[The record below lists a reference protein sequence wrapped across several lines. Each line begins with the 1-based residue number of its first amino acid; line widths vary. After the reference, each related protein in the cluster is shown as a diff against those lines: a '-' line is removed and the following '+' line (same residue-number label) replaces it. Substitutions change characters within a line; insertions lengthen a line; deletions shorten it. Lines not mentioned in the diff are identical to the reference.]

1 MLVRSNSLV
10 PVLGTRG
17 GLDRVFEDL
26 LGEFPFAGTFV
37 TESGRYP
44 AVNTWEDEKSFFVEA
59 EVPGLKR
66 EEIEI
71 SVLGN
76 ELRISGGTEKEE
88 EEKSAKFHRRER
100 FVGKFSRVLRFPCE
114 IDNGKV
120 EAKYEAG
127 ILTIALPKAAA
138 ALPRK
143 IEVKS

>member
-1 MLVRSNSLV
+1 MLVTRNSLV
-10 PVLGTRG
+10 PVLGTNRS
-17 GLDRVFEDL
+17 LDRVFEDL

-37 TESGRYP
+37 TESGRHP

-59 EVPGLKR
+59 EIPGLKR

-76 ELRISGGTEKEE
+76 ELRISGGTEHEKEE
-88 EEKSAKFHRRER
+88 KAAKYHQRER

-114 IDNGKV
+114 IDNGSV

-127 ILTIALPKAAA
+127 ILTITLPKVAA

>member
-1 MLVRSNSLV
+1 MLVSRNSLL
-10 PVLGTRG
+10 PVLGSRS
-17 GLDRVFEDL
+17 LDRVFEDL
-26 LGEFPFAGTFV
+26 FSDFPFAGTFV

-44 AVNTWEDEKSFFVEA
+44 AVNTWEDEKSFYVEA

-76 ELRISGGTEKEE
+76 ELRIAGGTEKEE
-88 EEKSAKFHRRER
+88 EEKAAKYHRRER
-100 FVGKFSRVLRFPCE
+100 FVGKFARVLRFPCE
-114 IDNGKV
+114 IDNDRV

-127 ILTIALPKAAA
+127 ILTVTLPKAAA

-143 IEVKS
+143 VEVRS